1 MIGQLAIGTRLRM
14 PRVERQTLLVVA
26 VAIGLLIVEAGL
38 GRRLPHSPM
47 QTLTMVFLIG
57 AGVLAFQR
65 MDVGLRLLL
74 LWPIVGYA
82 SFLPAFRGL
91 GLVFS
96 VAGRGIGVMHV
107 LAGGLLGVL
116 VSRWLLG
123 AGRPPVKSSLTAPMI
138 MMIGVSLVS
147 LLASYA
153 FWEPDVPTTHRNL
166 IIQLTEIGLLVFSVG
181 LAFVAATCARTMSQ
195 IRAIYNLILIVGLVG
210 FWLTTQFFTLPELM
224 AAGSVL
230 GMGRTRAGVV
240 VLPIVVAM
248 AYSRFLFSSTL
259 WNKLGW
265 FAVLLFLAG
274 LNLVWVSPPLHL
286 GSLGAML
293 LISLF
298 KARRQFFLIVLL
310 VLVLWFSGS
319 YDPIWEQKEQSG
331 GPIRFELW
339 TSGLQMWQSHPI
351 LGVGPGNYAPYTDK
365 YNPPDYRGAA
375 SGLNRPHGDYIYWLT
390 TTGIAGAA
398 AFLWLVAAFFS
409 LGLRI
414 LKRCRDDASR
424 ELTLGILGAWLGA
437 LLAMAGG
444 HHAILQTNLLDGFT
458 PTVHP
463 WVLAGLL
470 ISLGAVVGDGKNGE
484 QTYD

>member
-1 MIGQLAIGTRLRM
+1 MIGQLARGTRLRM

-82 SFLPAFRGL
+82 NFVPGVSGL
-91 GLVFS
+91 GAVFS
-96 VAGRGIGVMHV
+96 FAGRGISVMHV

-116 VSRWLLG
+116 VFRWLLG

-181 LAFVAATCARTMSQ
+181 LAFVAATCAQTISQ
-195 IRAIYNLILIVGLVG
+195 IRSIYNLILIVGLVG
-210 FWLTTQFFTLPELM
+210 FWLTAQFFMLPELL
-224 AAGSVL
+224 AAESWL
-230 GMGRTRAGVV
+230 GVRTRAGVV

-248 AYSRFLFSSTL
+248 AYSRFLFSSSL

-274 LNLVWVSPPLHL
+274 LNLVFPSPPLHL
-286 GSLGAML
+286 GSLGAVL

-310 VLVLWFSGS
+310 ALALWSSGS
-319 YDPIWEQKEQSG
+319 YDPIAEDVVQTG

-339 TSGLQMWQSHPI
+339 TYGLQMWKSHPI

-375 SGLNRPHGDYIYWLT
+375 SGLNRPHGDYIYWLS
-390 TTGIAGAA
+390 TTGIVGAV

-414 LKRCRDDASR
+414 LRRCRDDPSR
-424 ELTLGILGAWLGA
+424 ELTLGILGAWFGA

-444 HHAILQTNLLDGFT
+444 QHAILQTNLLDGFG